1 MESMSEKWLPLKID
15 WILGKRKKSQGAR
28 SGEYRGVFQ
37 GCNVPFCE
45 KLTNTQGCVSRSV
58 IMMERPFVGSPKALS
73 LVTHCLHEAP
83 KNVFIDS
90 LVYCLTLG

>member
-1 MESMSEKWLPLKID
+1 MESMSEKWLPFKID
-15 WILGKRKKSQGAR
+15 LILGKRKKSQGAR

-58 IMMERPFVGSPKALS
+58 IVMERPFVGSPKASS
-73 LVTHCLHEAP
+73 LVTHCSHEAP
-83 KNVFIDS
+83 KNVFIDG